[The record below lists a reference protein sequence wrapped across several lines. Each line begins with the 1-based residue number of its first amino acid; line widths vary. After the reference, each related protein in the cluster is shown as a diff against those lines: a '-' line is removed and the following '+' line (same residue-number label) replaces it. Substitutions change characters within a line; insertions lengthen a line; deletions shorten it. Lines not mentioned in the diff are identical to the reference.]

1 MVWACS
7 AIRSAVRLE
16 VENRTAPGER
26 TQFVTNRGEVVAF
39 LVPRPRMEAL
49 LEQMEI
55 LANPA
60 AMKAIQRARRGEAK
74 DHPLSAL
81 DED

>member
-1 MVWACS
+1 
-7 AIRSAVRLE
+7 
-16 VENRTAPGER
+16 
-26 TQFVTNRGEVVAF
+26 
-39 LVPRPRMEAL
+39 MEAL

>member
-1 MVWACS
+1 MKSTFSISKAQAGFPALCR
-7 AIRSAVRLE
+7 RSE
-16 VENRTAPGER
+16 TTPS
-26 TQFVTNRGEVVAF
+26 TTRGEVVAF